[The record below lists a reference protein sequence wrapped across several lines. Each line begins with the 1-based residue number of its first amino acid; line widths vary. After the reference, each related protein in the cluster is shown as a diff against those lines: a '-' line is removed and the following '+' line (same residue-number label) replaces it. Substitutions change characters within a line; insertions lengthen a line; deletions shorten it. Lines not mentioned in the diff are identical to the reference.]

1 MAAKRRLSKW
11 HSFFWLLVLV
21 AVAIGMGNRG
31 EHADVLLYNNVG
43 KILGKVPTDR
53 TLHLLH
59 EGQTAPREPDNVVE
73 TRHLECPTVAALE
86 LDDETT
92 AGCFAA
98 LPLGPQDTAVLLH
111 KLSEQGI
118 RHLAISAPLAWQEN
132 APPIARQMV
141 ALGLT
146 RFEHATVGIR
156 GRTAADADFTP
167 AVLLSSRI
175 PSEQVEGDTTGLP
188 SCNKVIENDLLYIS
202 EAQQLCWAPDRLE
215 DERLTQNAAA
225 FTERSFPLL
234 VRWNG
239 EILPTLPLRMAMQIK
254 GLSPSQLKIRMGKD
268 IRLGDIT
275 LPLDEHGRT
284 KLPQAAI
291 TTLKTTDV
299 IDGRTSSTEKAS
311 IAMLSQPTD
320 GKAEERRPQLLA
332 ATISQLCATEIV
344 EQHTEPGAP
353 GLSLMYHN
361 PVKGW
366 LPLSILAIAA
376 LFAVRVL
383 PYFPAILRHFVLL
396 AALGGVF
403 WYANEMMQQG
413 FWFHISTAI
422 VTWLVLCLSLA
433 VLRPVQMK
441 GRKR

>member
-1 MAAKRRLSKW
+1 M
-11 HSFFWLLVLV
+11 
-21 AVAIGMGNRG
+21 
-31 EHADVLLYNNVG
+31 
-43 KILGKVPTDR
+43 
-53 TLHLLH
+53 HLLH
-59 EGQTAPREPDNVVE
+59 EGQTAPREPDVTVE

-86 LDDETT
+86 LDEATSAD
-92 AGCFAA
+92 CFAA
-98 LPLGPQDTAVLLH
+98 LPLGPQDTAVLLN

-118 RHLAISAPLAWQEN
+118 RNLAISSPLAWQEN

-141 ALGLT
+141 ALGFT
-146 RFEHATVGIR
+146 RFEHTTVGLR

-167 AVLLSSRI
+167 AVLMSSRI
-175 PSEQVEGDTTGLP
+175 PAEQVEGDTSGLP

-202 EAQQLCWAPDRLE
+202 EAQQLCWAPDRLD
-215 DERLTQNAAA
+215 DERLTQNPTS

-239 EILPTLPLRMAMQIK
+239 EILPTLPLRLAMQIK
-254 GLSPSQLKIRMGKD
+254 GLSPSNLRIRMGKD

-284 KLPQAAI
+284 KLPQATI
-291 TTLKTTDV
+291 STLKATDV
-299 IDGRTSSTEKAS
+299 IDGRQTDTAKAT
-311 IAMLSQPTD
+311 IALLSQPTD

-353 GLSLMYHN
+353 GQSLMHHN

-366 LPLSILAIAA
+366 LPLCILALAA

-383 PYFPAILRHFVLL
+383 PFFPAILRHMVLL
-396 AALGGVF
+396 ATLCGIF
-403 WYANEMMQQG
+403 WYAHEMMQQG
-413 FWFHISTAI
+413 SWFHITTAV
-422 VTWLVLCLSLA
+422 VTWLVLCLALA
-433 VLRPVQMK
+433 VLRPTQMK

>member
-59 EGQTAPREPDNVVE
+59 EGKTAPREPDNVVE
-73 TRHLECPTVAALE
+73 TRPLECPTVAALE

-118 RHLAISAPLAWQEN
+118 RHLAISSPLAWQEN

-146 RFEHATVGIR
+146 RFEHATVGLR

-167 AVLLSSRI
+167 AVLLPSRI
-175 PSEQVEGDTTGLP
+175 PSEQVEGDTSGLP

-239 EILPTLPLRMAMQIK
+239 EILPTLPLRLAMQIK

-299 IDGRTSSTEKAS
+299 IDGRASTTEKAS
-311 IAMLSQPTD
+311 IALLSQPTD

-383 PYFPAILRHFVLL
+383 PYFPAVLRHMVLL
-396 AALGGVF
+396 ATLCGVF
-403 WYANEMMQQG
+403 WYAHKMMQQG
-413 FWFHISTAI
+413 SWFHISTAI
-422 VTWLVLCLSLA
+422 VTWLVLCLALA